1 MKNHTPPDLTLIT
14 ADQDLP
20 FYTTLLQ
27 SGIEIKGRNG
37 ETVAG
42 FLDRLPGFTLDY
54 IADTVQ
60 TIFLDGTANDDLTTP
75 LAGKTPTL
83 ALSAAMPG
91 LAGAIFRR
99 NSFHAGLRTR
109 TSTKAQ
115 KTGADEP
122 LTVTL
127 KLFNSI
133 ATEKGPG
140 LLRKGVTLQSD
151 RLLKFLAPR
160 EGLTGRIKGIS
171 LADHTIAAGNLAASL
186 ARIETINLK
195 IISSHG

>member
-1 MKNHTPPDLTLIT
+1 MKNHTHPDLTLMV
-14 ADQDLP
+14 AEQDLP

-27 SGIEIKGRNG
+27 SGIEIKGRSG
-37 ETVAG
+37 ETMAA

-75 LAGKTPTL
+75 LTGKNSTI

-99 NSFHAGLRTR
+99 NSFHAALRTR
-109 TSTKAQ
+109 TATKA
-115 KTGADEP
+115 KETGGDKPPA
-122 LTVTL
+122 VTL

-133 ATEKGPG
+133 AAEKGPE
-140 LLRKGVTLQSD
+140 LLRRGVTILSG

-160 EGLTGRIKGIS
+160 DGLAGRIKNIS
-171 LADHTIAAGNLAASL
+171 LADDTITTDSLTENLA
-186 ARIETINLK
+186 RFETINLK
-195 IISSHG
+195 IITTHG